1 MAYYVDQGPV
11 SRLTSDVEGVSLT
24 MVKGNNWL
32 EKGNKDSFVVLVSS
46 SSPETYLKHMSE
58 LGIQNR
64 QEARQEAFCISYG
77 SCLLTQADGRFS
89 DFCLKELP
97 FLS

>member
-46 SSPETYLKHMSE
+46 SSPETYLKHMS
-58 LGIQNR
+58 
-64 QEARQEAFCISYG
+64 
-77 SCLLTQADGRFS
+77 
-89 DFCLKELP
+89 
-97 FLS
+97 